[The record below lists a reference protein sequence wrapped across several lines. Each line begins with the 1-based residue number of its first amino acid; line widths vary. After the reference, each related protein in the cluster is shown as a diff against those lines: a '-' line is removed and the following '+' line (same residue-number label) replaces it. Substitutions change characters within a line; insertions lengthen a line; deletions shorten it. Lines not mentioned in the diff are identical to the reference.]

1 MNEHIERLRVA
12 LKAHGQSL
20 TASRKIVFEA
30 LWRNE
35 ALTMHSLVEACEHKA
50 DRASIYR
57 TVKMFEQI
65 GIIQR
70 IHIGWKY
77 RLELADQFNRH
88 HHHISC
94 NQCGVVVSLPE
105 NLAIESMLKQA
116 AHQHGF
122 EPESHLLEIR
132 GLCSNCRD
140 TNQAARQNP
149 QNDYLSE

>member
-1 MNEHIERLRVA
+1 MNEHIERLRKA

-30 LWRNE
+30 LWKNE
-35 ALTMHSLVEACEHKA
+35 ALTMHGLVEACEHKA

-57 TVKMFEQI
+57 TVKMFESI

-70 IHIGWKY
+70 IHVGWKY

-105 NLAIESMLKQA
+105 NLAIESLLTQTAK
-116 AHQHGF
+116 QHGF
-122 EPESHLLEIR
+122 APESHMLEIR
-132 GLCSNCRD
+132 GLCSSC
-140 TNQAARQNP
+140 QAKAKAAEANTP
-149 QNDYLSE
+149 NYLQE